1 MPQRVTTY
9 AGSPIWLELLTS
21 DAAKSIAFYDTL
33 FGWSAEQM
41 GPDFGNYINFARN
54 GTRVTGG
61 MHNPGDGHPDVWAV
75 YLQTDNAEQTAADAA
90 AHGGAVIVPA
100 MPVME
105 LGIMAVMTDAG
116 KAAIGAWQPG
126 THTGYATHGEPG
138 APAWFELMT
147 RDFAAAIAF
156 YTDVFK
162 WKTTTMS
169 DTDEF
174 RYATLGEGAT
184 AAAGVMDAS
193 GLLPEGVPAH
203 WAVYFEVADTDAAC
217 TKIVDL
223 GGTVLDAPQDT
234 PFGRNA
240 TVADPTGAMFKITRP
255 NPD

>member
-1 MPQRVTTY
+1 MKTLLEFVPINTNRTACSTSYTPVTRF
-9 AGSPIWLELLTS
+9 
-21 DAAKSIAFYDTL
+21 IAT
-33 FGWSAEQM
+33 
-41 GPDFGNYINFARN
+41 
-54 GTRVTGG
+54 T
-61 MHNPGDGHPDVWAV
+61 
-75 YLQTDNAEQTAADAA
+75 
-90 AHGGAVIVPA
+90 
-100 MPVME
+100 
-105 LGIMAVMTDAG
+105 
-116 KAAIGAWQPG
+116 
-126 THTGYATHGEPG
+126 
-138 APAWFELMT
+138 
-147 RDFAAAIAF
+147 IAF

-193 GLLPEGVPAH
+193 GFLPEGVPAH
-203 WAVYFEVADTDAAC
+203 WAVYFEVADTDTAC
-217 TKIVDL
+217 AKIVDL